1 MIVDHNNT
9 KNRELRLNSFGSLFF
24 LIFVIFILNINV
36 TLGVNVKNEIMN
48 EFTGFNPLVESS
60 PEQALAYYEDNN
72 LDLPDNKYFAAHF
85 GTKKVSKSHS
95 KGTKKPIQRVPVK
108 VKQILPKFSTE
119 PAEQLIGESA
129 YDWPRTDTTI
139 PDQLERADNTYP
151 GKQSFLQELTKLNIN
166 NEDKAFLTKLAEKE
180 SSFRPNI
187 KNSLGYLGYYQF
199 GDSALRTIGRTRK
212 DFKNPEIQH
221 EAALK
226 LADLNLIPLKKYI
239 GQTVHGIELTKNNL
253 RAAAHLA
260 GAKGTKDWIEGTKT
274 SDFAKRGFI
283 DANGTH
289 ITKYLKEF
297 AY

>member
-1 MIVDHNNT
+1 MIVQKIKT

-24 LIFVIFILNINV
+24 LIFIIFILNINV
-36 TLGVNVKNEIMN
+36 TLGVNVKSKNMN
-48 EFTGFNPLVESS
+48 EFAGFNPLVESS
-60 PEQALAYYEDNN
+60 PEQALAYYENNN
-72 LDLPDNKYFAAHF
+72 LELPDNKYFAAHF
-85 GTKKVSKSHS
+85 GTKKSIKPVVKN
-95 KGTKKPIQRVPVK
+95 KKLLPVK
-108 VKQILPKFSTE
+108 IVPKTKQILPKFSTE
-119 PAEQLIGESA
+119 KPEEIIGQSA
-129 YDWPRTDTTI
+129 YEWPRRDSTI
-139 PDQLERADNTYP
+139 PDQLEKADNFP
-151 GKQSFLQELTKLNIN
+151 GKQTFLQELEKLNIN

-187 KNSLGYLGYYQF
+187 KNKLGYLGYYQF
-199 GDSALRTIGRTRK
+199 GDSALQTIGKSRK

-239 GQTVHGIELTKNNL
+239 GKTVNGITLTKNNL

-260 GAKGTKDWIEGTKT
+260 GATGTKDWIEGTKK
-274 SDFAKRGFI
+274 SDFAKRGFV

-297 AY
+297 VI

>member
-1 MIVDHNNT
+1 
-9 KNRELRLNSFGSLFF
+9 
-24 LIFVIFILNINV
+24 
-36 TLGVNVKNEIMN
+36 MN
-48 EFTGFNPLVESS
+48 EFAGFNPLVESS
-60 PEQALAYYEDNN
+60 PDQALAYYEDNN

-85 GTKKVSKSHS
+85 GAKKKTKPAAKMQKKVPIKALP
-95 KGTKKPIQRVPVK
+95 KTKQV
-108 VKQILPKFSTE
+108 LPKFATE
-119 PAEQLIGESA
+119 KPEELVGQSA
-129 YDWPRTDTTI
+129 YEWPRRDSTI
-139 PDQLERADNTYP
+139 PDQLEKVDNTYP
-151 GKQSFLQELTKLNIN
+151 GKQSFLQELNRLNIN

-199 GDSALRTIGRTRK
+199 GDSALRTIGRSRK
-212 DFKNPEIQH
+212 DFKKPEVQH

-239 GQTVHGIELTKNNL
+239 GQTVHGIKLTKNNL

-297 AY
+297 AH